1 MKNRIIGLG
10 LALMVIAAVA
20 APAGA
25 QILTNS
31 LPTGFT
37 AVDFAA
43 LVWSPN
49 QTLLGKDNFNVTKFT
64 ANVSYAIATAAG
76 APGDYFY
83 FYKVNPTNFVLTNDS
98 IARVTVNFD
107 TALAKKVG
115 PITQFGQVEG
125 GGAGPLSLVA
135 ASVDPNKL
143 SWDKTPLGDGLFA
156 GETSYMW
163 VVSTYPG
170 NVAVSLQAI
179 DGGVGTARVPAPAPE
194 PVSMVLAGLGL
205 SAVAGLRK
213 RGLNA

>member
-1 MKNRIIGLG
+1 MKQRLVLSVMVA
-10 LALMVIAAVA
+10 LAAACVA
-20 APAGA
+20 GSAGA
-25 QILTNS
+25 QVLTNS
-31 LPTGFT
+31 LPAGVTVG
-37 AVDFAA
+37 DFAG
-43 LVWSPN
+43 LVFSPE
-49 QTLLGKDNFNVTKFT
+49 QTVLGKDNFNVTKFT

-98 IARVTVNFD
+98 IARVTVNFE
-107 TALAKKVG
+107 TTLAKKVG
-115 PITQFGQVEG
+115 PVTQFGQYEA

-135 ASVDPNKL
+135 ATVDPNKL

-156 GETSYMW
+156 GETSYLW

-170 NVAVSLQAI
+170 NVMVSLQAI

-213 RGLNA
+213 RGLSA

>member
-10 LALMVIAAVA
+10 LALVAVA
-20 APAGA
+20 ALAVPSAA
-25 QILTNS
+25 QVQTNS

-37 AVDFAA
+37 VADFAG
-43 LVWSPN
+43 LVWSSN

-83 FYKVNPTNFVLTNDS
+83 FYKVNPTNFVLANDS
-98 IARVTVNFD
+98 LARVTVNFE

-115 PITQFGQVEG
+115 PVTQFGQYEA

-135 ASVDPNKL
+135 ATVDPNKL

-156 GETSYMW
+156 GETSYLW

-170 NVAVSLQAI
+170 NVMVSLQAI